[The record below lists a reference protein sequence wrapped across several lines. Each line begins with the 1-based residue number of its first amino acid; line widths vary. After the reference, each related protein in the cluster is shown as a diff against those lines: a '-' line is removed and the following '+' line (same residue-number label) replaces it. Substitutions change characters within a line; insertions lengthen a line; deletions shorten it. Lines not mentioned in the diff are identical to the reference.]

1 MVTRGWESWKML
13 VNVYKL
19 AVRREINSGDLLQ
32 STVIIVSDT
41 VLHTSKLLRDYIWK
55 IPTMERNY
63 NYVM

>member
-1 MVTRGWESWKML
+1 ML

-19 AVRREINSGDLLQ
+19 AVRRKINSGDLMQ
-32 STVIIVSDT
+32 STMIIVSDN

-55 IPTMERNY
+55 VPTMERNY